1 MDGWLKENIQNIM
14 WGIEIAG
21 LVALAGIFTA
31 YFVVKRK
38 VAAKKAAQRYNSG
51 K

>member
-1 MDGWLKENIQNIM
+1 VDGWLKENIQNIM

-21 LVALAGIFTA
+21 LIAVAAIFTV

-38 VAAKKAAQRYNSG
+38 IARKKAAQINKSG